1 MRWVLWRLS
10 AKYCDVLLWL
20 GAGKPFHVLVPRS
33 AIIDRA
39 APGKA
44 DKIAD
49 AARIGDL
56 AAEFAICNRLP
67 LDGADRLF
75 HAPGRERSRRANN
88 LVDLHVLEIAVGQI
102 IRLPP
107 CEEIGVVALDS
118 SLHQRLHHFGKRDA
132 LLVRGLAHF
141 AHDILHMGVHIVAP
155 VALFSRRLR
164 RQSTGALLSPLR
176 RTRAFIAAAIVSRV
190 IRSRSAKNSLSF

>member
-1 MRWVLWRLS
+1 ML
-10 AKYCDVLLWL
+10 LLWL

-132 LLVRGLAHF
+132 LLAHF

-155 VALFSRRLR
+155 VALFARRRR

-176 RTRAFIAAAIVSRV
+176 RTMAFIAAAIVSRG